1 MFERFTDQARRVVVF
16 AQEECRLLEHDHIGT
31 EHLVLGLLHDADRED
46 DDGSGQALAAAGAT
60 LTAARRRLQE
70 TSAVGPRVAG
80 HIPFSRRARKVYEGA
95 LRAAGIW
102 GQQPIDRRHL
112 LVGVLGLRDGTGV
125 RLLADLGVDIDALA
139 AAAGRLVANAAR
151 PRPPLNR
158 RLHPQARRYLAAQP
172 DPAADVEGLRRL
184 TSETSRRY
192 AGQPIDLPLVRDTEL
207 GGVSCRLYSSG
218 LSQRP
223 GVVQIHGGG
232 WVTGD
237 MDSQDVTCRRLA
249 AQSGWAVVAVD
260 FRRSPEHPY
269 PAALD
274 DVMSV
279 TEALRS
285 GAEDA
290 VDPARLAVLGDS
302 AGGNMAAVAARR
314 VRDAGGPPYELQVL
328 IYPVTDAAMD
338 TRSYRK
344 FAADCGL
351 TAAAMRFYWS
361 AYAPPD
367 PFDPDVSPLRTL
379 DLAGL
384 PPAYVITAEFDP
396 LRDEGEGYAAALAEA
411 GVPVAAHR
419 CIGAIHGFWRLP
431 GFFDAGRSAI
441 SDVAGALR
449 GVG

>member
-1 MFERFTDQARRVVVF
+1 
-16 AQEECRLLEHDHIGT
+16 
-31 EHLVLGLLHDADRED
+31 
-46 DDGSGQALAAAGAT
+46 
-60 LTAARRRLQE
+60 
-70 TSAVGPRVAG
+70 
-80 HIPFSRRARKVYEGA
+80 
-95 LRAAGIW
+95 
-102 GQQPIDRRHL
+102 
-112 LVGVLGLRDGTGV
+112 
-125 RLLADLGVDIDALA
+125 
-139 AAAGRLVANAAR
+139 
-151 PRPPLNR
+151 
-158 RLHPQARRYLAAQP
+158 
-172 DPAADVEGLRRL
+172 
-184 TSETSRRY
+184 
-192 AGQPIDLPLVRDTEL
+192 
-207 GGVSCRLYSSG
+207 
-218 LSQRP
+218 
-223 GVVQIHGGG
+223 
-232 WVTGD
+232 
-237 MDSQDVTCRRLA
+237 
-249 AQSGWAVVAVD
+249 
-260 FRRSPEHPY
+260 
-269 PAALD
+269 
-274 DVMSV
+274 
-279 TEALRS
+279 
-285 GAEDA
+285 
-290 VDPARLAVLGDS
+290 
-302 AGGNMAAVAARR
+302 MAAVAARR

-449 GVG
+449 GLG